1 MKMRTWITSTIFH
14 PFTLRTKILTFLIL
28 SIHSDSHKSDIWCHG
43 WWKIGKWNV
52 NTQTIATNREMFV
65 LFNSFLHPLEKNKLK
80 KIMLTFNYGLRMIN
94 DIFYSF
100 TFWGHTLKAF
110 NFNNFNKFNT
120 EVLWL
125 KTTLNTLVFPNR
137 LLNSILTLRGGTAVW
152 WYSMKIH
159 LPFF

>member
-110 NFNNFNKFNT
+110 
-120 EVLWL
+120 
-125 KTTLNTLVFPNR
+125 TLNTLVFPNR
-137 LLNSILTLRGGTAVW
+137 LLNSISTLQGGTTVW